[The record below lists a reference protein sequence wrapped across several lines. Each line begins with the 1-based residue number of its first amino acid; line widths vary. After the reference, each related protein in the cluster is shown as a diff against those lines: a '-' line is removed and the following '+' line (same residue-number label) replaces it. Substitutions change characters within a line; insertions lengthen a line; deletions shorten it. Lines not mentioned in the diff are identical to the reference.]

1 MAGIKFLGLLL
12 RVWRDTAVFSAVV
25 AEPSLFGIFYCVC
38 DVVGL
43 FVSVFGGLVAV
54 QTGAAARF
62 VVANNSAGN
71 VGWCV
76 GVVGGCG
83 ERGGGVVVG
92 GVDLVVFCV
101 EWR

>member
-1 MAGIKFLGLLL
+1 M
-12 RVWRDTAVFSAVV
+12 V

-83 ERGGGVVVG
+83 ERGGGAVN
-92 GVDLVVFCV
+92 GVFGEMGIGDVSLLAVDFQAA
-101 EWR
+101 